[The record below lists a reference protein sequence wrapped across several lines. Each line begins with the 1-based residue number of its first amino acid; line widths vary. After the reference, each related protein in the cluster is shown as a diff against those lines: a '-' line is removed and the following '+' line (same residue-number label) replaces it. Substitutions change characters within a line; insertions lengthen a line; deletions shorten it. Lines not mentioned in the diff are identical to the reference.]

1 MVGSDNPSIS
11 HAYHPSIPYDSQN
24 KCVATRVMLVL
35 LGVLMNAGDDAS
47 ELLGHEVVVFCA
59 KGNVAISHP
68 NLHHA
73 YHKTTTTFPW
83 AKEAPKKTGLAGNRT
98 LDHSQTWKTRS
109 LALLKMLREYYTTKP
124 QAH

>member
-35 LGVLMNAGDDAS
+35 LGVLIDAGDDAS

-59 KGNVAISHP
+59 KGN
-68 NLHHA
+68 A

-83 AKEAPKKTGLAGNRT
+83 AKEAPKK
-98 LDHSQTWKTRS
+98 LDLQGIEPW
-109 LALLKMLREYYTTKP
+109 TTPKP
-124 QAH
+124 